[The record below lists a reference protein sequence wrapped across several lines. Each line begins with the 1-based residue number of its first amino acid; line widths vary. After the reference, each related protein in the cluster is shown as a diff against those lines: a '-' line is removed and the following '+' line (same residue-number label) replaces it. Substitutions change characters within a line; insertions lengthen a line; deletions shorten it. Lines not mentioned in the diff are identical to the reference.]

1 VEYDFNK
8 EAAVKL
14 DNDMIQAQ
22 VTFLF

>member
-1 VEYDFNK
+1 YDFNR